1 VNLRGPK
8 GKVARALGIAL
19 SPKTARVLE
28 RRPSRPGQHGA
39 SQPRSRSVSNYKRQL
54 LEKQRLRAQ
63 YNVSERQLANAF
75 ERAVRS
81 GGNAGEALVQLLE
94 TRLDAVVYR
103 AGLAPTIFAAR
114 QLVAHGHVSVNGR
127 RCDIPS
133 RQLKQGDE
141 VKLGQRGAAI
151 PAVITAVENSRP
163 PAYLELDR
171 SRSAAVLREVP
182 AGSQVPVTCQLSLVV
197 EYYSR

>member
-1 VNLRGPK
+1 MNLRGPK

-19 SPKTARVLE
+19 SPKTARILE
-28 RRPSRPGQHGA
+28 RRPNRPGQHGA
-39 SQPRSRSVSNYKRQL
+39 TMPRQRSVSNYKRQL

-94 TRLDAVVYR
+94 TRLDAVTYR

-114 QLVAHGHVSVNGR
+114 QLVAHGHVRVNGR
-127 RCDIPS
+127 RCTIPA
-133 RQLKQGDE
+133 RQVKKGDE
-141 VKLGQRGAAI
+141 VRLSDKGAAI
-151 PAVITAVENSRP
+151 PAVVTAIANARP
-163 PAYLELDR
+163 PAYLDLDG
-171 SRSAAVLREVP
+171 SRAAARLREVP
-182 AGSQVPVTCQLSLVV
+182 AGSQVPVVCQLSLVV